1 MKNIYRYF
9 ILGFHNSK
17 EKDQKQNPAIFNHLN
32 VSNAYIVL
40 NTERYLEENLNIDFS
55 VNNHTKPYEI
65 AVIYYQSIYYGSQQ
79 FPFTIDDFKELY
91 PLLDFDVSKQRE
103 GLKNSPIDI
112 RIRVSFKEARDAVES
127 ECYVYALILSDE
139 LITLESDENNFFLD
153 LLKEVE
159 SSLQTNRDCLASLKC
174 RTPCQNRHDYRL
186 NHPPRKT
193 RPKATRVK
201 AKSL

>member
-1 MKNIYRYF
+1 M
-9 ILGFHNSK
+9 
-17 EKDQKQNPAIFNHLN
+17 
-32 VSNAYIVL
+32 
-40 NTERYLEENLNIDFS
+40 NIDFS

-112 RIRVSFKEARDAVES
+112 KIRVSFKEARDAVES

-139 LITLESDENNFFLD
+139 LITLESDENNFF
-153 LLKEVE
+153 
-159 SSLQTNRDCLASLKC
+159 
-174 RTPCQNRHDYRL
+174 
-186 NHPPRKT
+186 
-193 RPKATRVK
+193 
-201 AKSL
+201 